1 MLKATII
8 MKDTY
13 ELILKLKHFCH
24 CNERKISS
32 YCQINLAELKGI
44 KAMDGEDAI
53 TCTDFSK
60 RINLS
65 PSRSSRIIDNLV
77 KKDLL
82 LRKTRED
89 DRRSIL
95 LYLTEKGCEIKE
107 NIVQEE
113 KRFEQQL
120 AAQLSNEDI
129 EIIKKG
135 LKLLEKVL
143 KNDIYDR

>member
-1 MLKATII
+1 
-8 MKDTY
+8 MKNTY

-24 CNERKISS
+24 CNERKIST

-44 KAMDGEDAI
+44 KAMGRDEAI
-53 TCTDFSK
+53 TCSDFSK

-77 KKDLL
+77 KKKLL

-95 LYLTEKGCEIKE
+95 LYLTKKGWELKE
-107 NIVQEE
+107 NIAQEE
-113 KRFEQQL
+113 KKFEQLL
-120 AAQLSNEDI
+120 AAQLNDADI

-135 LKLLEKVL
+135 LKLLEKVM

>member
-1 MLKATII
+1 
-8 MKDTY
+8 MKNTY

-24 CNERKISS
+24 CNERKISID
-32 YCQINLAELKGI
+32 CQINLAELKGI
-44 KAMDGEDAI
+44 KAMGRDEAI
-53 TCTDFSK
+53 TCSDFSK

-77 KKDLL
+77 KKKLL

-95 LYLTEKGCEIKE
+95 LYLTKKGWELKE
-107 NIVQEE
+107 NIAQEE
-113 KRFEQQL
+113 KKFEQLL
-120 AAQLSNEDI
+120 AAQLSDADI

-135 LKLLEKVL
+135 LKLLEKVM

>member
-1 MLKATII
+1 
-8 MKDTY
+8 MKNTY
-13 ELILKLKHFCH
+13 ELILRLKHFCH
-24 CNERKISS
+24 CNERKIST

-44 KAMDGEDAI
+44 KAMGRDEAI
-53 TCTDFSK
+53 TCSDFSK

-77 KKDLL
+77 KKKLL

-95 LYLTEKGCEIKE
+95 LYLTKKGWELKE
-107 NIVQEE
+107 NIAQEE
-113 KRFEQQL
+113 KKFEQLL
-120 AAQLSNEDI
+120 AAQLSDADI

-135 LKLLEKVL
+135 LKLLEKVM

>member
-1 MLKATII
+1 
-8 MKDTY
+8 MKNTY

-24 CNERKISS
+24 CNERKIST

-44 KAMDGEDAI
+44 KAMGRDEAI
-53 TCTDFSK
+53 TCSDFSK

-77 KKDLL
+77 KKKLL

-95 LYLTEKGCEIKE
+95 LYLTKKGWELKE
-107 NIVQEE
+107 NIAQEE
-113 KRFEQQL
+113 KKFEQLL
-120 AAQLSNEDI
+120 AAQLTDADI

-135 LKLLEKVL
+135 LKLLEKVM

>member
-1 MLKATII
+1 
-8 MKDTY
+8 MKNTY
-13 ELILKLKHFCH
+13 ELILKLKHFCQ
-24 CNERKISS
+24 CNERKIST
-32 YCQINLAELKGI
+32 YCKINLAELKGI
-44 KAMDGEDAI
+44 KAMGGDEAI
-53 TCTDFSK
+53 TCSDFSK

-77 KKDLL
+77 KKKLL

-95 LYLTEKGCEIKE
+95 LYLTKKGWELKE
-107 NIVQEE
+107 NIAQEE
-113 KRFEQQL
+113 KKFEQLL
-120 AAQLSNEDI
+120 AAQLSNKDI

-143 KNDIYDR
+143 KNDIYER

>member
-1 MLKATII
+1 MSF
-8 MKDTY
+8 MKNTY

-24 CNERKISS
+24 CNERKISID
-32 YCQINLAELKGI
+32 CQINLAELKGI
-44 KAMDGEDAI
+44 KAMGWDEAI
-53 TCTDFSK
+53 TCSDFSK

-77 KKDLL
+77 KKKLL

-89 DRRSIL
+89 DRRSIF
-95 LYLTEKGCEIKE
+95 LYLTKKGWELKE
-107 NIVQEE
+107 NIAQEE
-113 KRFEQQL
+113 KKFEQLL
-120 AAQLSNEDI
+120 AAQLNDADI

-135 LKLLEKVL
+135 LKLLEKVM

>member
-1 MLKATII
+1 MSF
-8 MKDTY
+8 MKNTY

-24 CNERKISS
+24 CNERKIST

-44 KAMDGEDAI
+44 KAMGRDEAI
-53 TCTDFSK
+53 TCSDFSK

-77 KKDLL
+77 KKKLL

-95 LYLTEKGCEIKE
+95 LYLTKKGWELKE
-107 NIVQEE
+107 NIAQEE
-113 KRFEQQL
+113 KKFEQLL
-120 AAQLSNEDI
+120 AAQLNDADI

-135 LKLLEKVL
+135 LKLLEKVM

>member
-1 MLKATII
+1 
-8 MKDTY
+8 MKNTY

-24 CNERKISS
+24 CNERKIST

-44 KAMDGEDAI
+44 KAMGWDEAI
-53 TCTDFSK
+53 TCSDFSK

-77 KKDLL
+77 KKKLL

-89 DRRSIL
+89 DRRSIF
-95 LYLTEKGCEIKE
+95 LYLTKKGWELKE
-107 NIVQEE
+107 NIAQEE
-113 KRFEQQL
+113 KKFEQLL
-120 AAQLSNEDI
+120 AAQLNDADI

-135 LKLLEKVL
+135 LKLLEKVM

>member
-1 MLKATII
+1 
-8 MKDTY
+8 MKNTY
-13 ELILKLKHFCH
+13 ELILKLKYFCH
-24 CNERKISS
+24 CNERKIST

-44 KAMDGEDAI
+44 KAMGRDEAI
-53 TCTDFSK
+53 TCSDFSK

-77 KKDLL
+77 KKKLL

-95 LYLTEKGCEIKE
+95 LYLTKKGWELKE
-107 NIVQEE
+107 NIAQEE
-113 KRFEQQL
+113 KKFEQLL
-120 AAQLSNEDI
+120 AAQLSDADI

-135 LKLLEKVL
+135 LKLLEKVM

>member
-1 MLKATII
+1 
-8 MKDTY
+8 MKNTY

-24 CNERKISS
+24 CNERKIST

-44 KAMDGEDAI
+44 KAMGRDEAI
-53 TCTDFSK
+53 TCSDFSK

-77 KKDLL
+77 KKKLL

-95 LYLTEKGCEIKE
+95 LYLTKKGWELKE
-107 NIVQEE
+107 NIAQEE
-113 KRFEQQL
+113 KKFEQLL
-120 AAQLSNEDI
+120 AAQLSDADI

-135 LKLLEKVL
+135 LKLLEKVM

>member
-1 MLKATII
+1 

-24 CNERKISS
+24 CNERKISA

-44 KAMDGEDAI
+44 KVMDGKEAI

-77 KKDLL
+77 KKELL

-95 LYLTEKGCEIKE
+95 LYLTEKGCELKE

-120 AAQLSNEDI
+120 AEQLSNEDI

>member
-1 MLKATII
+1 
-8 MKDTY
+8 MKNTY

-24 CNERKISS
+24 CNERKISI

-44 KAMDGEDAI
+44 KAMGRDEAI
-53 TCTDFSK
+53 TCSDFSK

-65 PSRSSRIIDNLV
+65 PSRSSRIIDNMV
-77 KKDLL
+77 KKKLL

-95 LYLTEKGCEIKE
+95 LYLTKKGWELKE
-107 NIVQEE
+107 NIVEEE
-113 KRFEQQL
+113 KKFEQLL
-120 AAQLSNEDI
+120 AAQLSNKDI

-135 LKLLEKVL
+135 LKLLEKVM

>member
-1 MLKATII
+1 

-13 ELILKLKHFCH
+13 ELILKLKHLCH

-44 KAMDGEDAI
+44 KAIDGEEAL
-53 TCTDFSK
+53 TCADFSK

-77 KKDLL
+77 KKELL

-95 LYLTEKGCEIKE
+95 LYLTEKGWELKE
-107 NIVQEE
+107 SIVQEE
-113 KRFEQQL
+113 KRFEQHL
-120 AAQLSNEDI
+120 AAQLSNKDI
-129 EIIKKG
+129 EMIKKG
-135 LKLLEKVL
+135 LKLLEKVF
-143 KNDIYDR
+143 KNDIYER

>member
-1 MLKATII
+1 
-8 MKDTY
+8 MKNTY

-24 CNERKISS
+24 CNERKISID
-32 YCQINLAELKGI
+32 CQINLAELKGI
-44 KAMDGEDAI
+44 KAMGWDEAI
-53 TCTDFSK
+53 TCSDFSK

-65 PSRSSRIIDNLV
+65 PSRSSRIIDNMV
-77 KKDLL
+77 KKKLL

-95 LYLTEKGCEIKE
+95 LYLTKKGWGLKE
-107 NIVQEE
+107 NIAQEE
-113 KRFEQQL
+113 KKFEQLL
-120 AAQLSNEDI
+120 AAQLSDADI

-135 LKLLEKVL
+135 LKLLEKVM

>member
-1 MLKATII
+1 
-8 MKDTY
+8 MKNTY

-24 CNERKISS
+24 CNERKISID
-32 YCQINLAELKGI
+32 CQINLAELKGI
-44 KAMDGEDAI
+44 KAMGWDEAI
-53 TCTDFSK
+53 TCSDFSK

-77 KKDLL
+77 KKKLL

-95 LYLTEKGCEIKE
+95 LYLTKKGWDLKE
-107 NIVQEE
+107 NIAQEE
-113 KRFEQQL
+113 KKFEQLL
-120 AAQLSNEDI
+120 AAQLNDADI

-135 LKLLEKVL
+135 LKLLEKVM